1 MKRAVL
7 LFLLLA
13 MIAVSA
19 GAAYRIQLTSGK
31 VITADDK
38 PVIKE
43 DMAYFTRSGIY
54 FYIPAAQMDVPASE
68 RLNALEAASSV
79 APGGAAP
86 ASPAAPV
93 FVGEE
98 QLDVI
103 RARSRL
109 ANEGELTT
117 PPPEAQA
124 PAGGGATA
132 PAPAAKSTSQAKQ
145 RGQLQDQL
153 SGLLE
158 KQSGYVKEF
167 NSLQNQ
173 LTALKDSYNTS
184 AQQND
189 KERIQQQIDT
199 LSSQAEQV
207 QGNVTS
213 TQGQIQTLQQ
223 QLSSTPVVVESDVP
237 PPKEG
242 EGAPVEK

>member
-13 MIAVSA
+13 MVAVSA
-19 GAAYRIQLTSGK
+19 GAAYTIQLTNGR
-31 VITADDK
+31 VITADNK
-38 PVIKE
+38 PVIK
-43 DMAYFTRSGIY
+43 DDVAYFNRSGLY
-54 FYIPAAQMDVPASE
+54 FYIPASQIDLPATE
-68 RLNALEAASSV
+68 KLNASQSALSEAPSAT
-79 APGGAAP
+79 AAAGP
-86 ASPAAPV
+86 AAAPV

-98 QLDVI
+98 QLEVI

-109 ANEGELTT
+109 ANEGQFTASPAE
-117 PPPEAQA
+117 PQA
-124 PAGGGATA
+124 PGGGAA
-132 PAPAAKSTSQAKQ
+132 AAPAAVKSTSQAKQ

-158 KQSGYVKEF
+158 KQSGYVKEY

-173 LTALKDSYNTS
+173 LTALKDSYNSS

-189 KERIQQQIDT
+189 KEMIQKRIDT

-207 QGNVTS
+207 QGDVTA
-213 TQGQIQTLQQ
+213 TQGQIQTVQQ

-242 EGAPVEK
+242 EGAPGDK

>member
-19 GAAYRIQLTSGK
+19 GATYTIQLTSGR

-54 FYIPAAQMDVPASE
+54 FYIPAAQMDVAASE
-68 RLNALEAASSV
+68 RLNASQ
-79 APGGAAP
+79 APSPAP
-86 ASPAAPV
+86 TGPAVASPATKPV

-109 ANEGELTT
+109 ANEGQLTS

-124 PAGGGATA
+124 PSGGAAAA
-132 PAPAAKSTSQAKQ
+132 PAVVKPASQAKQ

-158 KQSGYVKEF
+158 KQSGYVREY

-173 LTALKDSYNTS
+173 LAALKESYNSS

-189 KERIQQQIDT
+189 KERMQQQIDT
-199 LSSQAEQV
+199 LSSQVEQV
-207 QGNVTS
+207 QGDLTS
-213 TQGQIQTLQQ
+213 NQGQIQTVQQ

-242 EGAPVEK
+242 EGAPGEK

>member
-19 GAAYRIQLTSGK
+19 GATYTIQLTNGK

-43 DMAYFTRSGIY
+43 DMAYFTRNGIY
-54 FYIPAAQMDVPASE
+54 FYIPAAQMDVAASE
-68 RLNALEAASSV
+68 RLNAFEASSP
-79 APGGAAP
+79 APPGPAV
-86 ASPAAPV
+86 ASPAAKPV

-109 ANEGELTT
+109 ANEGQLTS

-124 PAGGGATA
+124 PGGGAPA
-132 PAPAAKSTSQAKQ
+132 APAAVKSTSQAKQ

-158 KQSGYVKEF
+158 KQSGYVREY

-173 LTALKDSYNTS
+173 LTALKESYNSS

-189 KERIQQQIDT
+189 KEKIQQQIDT

-207 QGNVTS
+207 HGELTS
-213 TQGQIQTLQQ
+213 NQGQIQTVQQ